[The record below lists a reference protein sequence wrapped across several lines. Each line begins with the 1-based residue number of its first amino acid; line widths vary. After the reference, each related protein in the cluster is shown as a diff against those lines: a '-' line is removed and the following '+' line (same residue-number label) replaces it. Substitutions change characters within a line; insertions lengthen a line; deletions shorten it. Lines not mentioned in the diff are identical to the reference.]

1 MAKARRK
8 TIESSSVGTA
18 SLDPVETPDARAR
31 MQDDTNTMAPRGAG
45 DTTGAAVDR
54 ERIASRA
61 YELYVNRGRQ
71 EGRALDDWLEAEQE
85 LLQLTGAIRDRE

>member
-8 TIESSSVGTA
+8 TIESGSVGTA
-18 SLDPVETPDARAR
+18 SLDPIDSSDAR
-31 MQDDTNTMAPRGAG
+31 MQDDTNTIAPRGAG
-45 DTTGAAVDR
+45 DTTAAAVDR

-85 LLQLTGAIRDRE
+85 LLQLTGARRDRE